1 MAFTS
6 VFIIAMTV
14 PFLTNMPTYGNSVRN
29 AWRAYGRI
37 AATRRKCR
45 NMGFAAD
52 KIVADQPIAL
62 GVYVR

>member
-1 MAFTS
+1 
-6 VFIIAMTV
+6 MTV
-14 PFLTNMPTYGNSVRN
+14 PFLTNMPTYGNNVRS
-29 AWRAYGRI
+29 AWRADGRI
-37 AATRRKCR
+37 AAARRKCR